1 MVPTGRRGDGHLPN
15 VRWGPAPGFSETLV
29 QLLLV
34 CALGHTYRGRSV
46 YKRRPI
52 SVLTREGYT
61 AYEKHIDRVLLVGA
75 TVVVLLAFGSPS
87 LVLPPS
93 VDYNNTDAS
102 QSEQTVP
109 EY

>member
-1 MVPTGRRGDGHLPN
+1 MSLN
-15 VRWGPAPGFSETLV
+15 APFQYLHE
-29 QLLLV
+29 
-34 CALGHTYRGRSV
+34 R
-46 YKRRPI
+46 
-52 SVLTREGYT
+52 GYT
-61 AYEKHIDRVLLVGA
+61 AHEKHIDRVLLVGA

-102 QSEQTVP
+102 QTEQTVP